1 MHTAVFLPPVLPAH
15 PAALVPGAQRHVVC
29 RSIIL
34 RGPPGSH
41 YFTAVIIYSS
51 AGPSACGRALTLMSV
66 TAGQEPHSGCV
77 NHRLRRQGACIPRD
91 RRSCCRLRGPVSTF
105 IFPQKSPL
113 PGVSEL
119 EEPQRA
125 SVEAGKLRLRQG
137 RAFPKTPHLT
147 ETLSGTLSKYK
158 CTVITT
164 PFSGKGLDSFN
175 LFSYLMIMTIP

>member
-15 PAALVPGAQRHVVC
+15 LAALVPGARRHVVC

-41 YFTAVIIYSS
+41 YFTAVIIYSL
-51 AGPSACGRALTLMSV
+51 AEPSACGWALTLMSL
-66 TAGQEPHSGCV
+66 TAGQEPHSGCI
-77 NHRLRRQGACIPRD
+77 NHRLHRQGACIPRD
-91 RRSCCRLRGPVSTF
+91 RRSCCRLRGPVSTL
-105 IFPQKSPL
+105 IFPQRSPL

-137 RAFPKTPHLT
+137 RAFSKTPHVP
-147 ETLSGTLSKYK
+147 ETLSGILSKYK
-158 CTVITT
+158 CTVIIT

-175 LFSYLMIMTIP
+175 LFSYFMIMTIP